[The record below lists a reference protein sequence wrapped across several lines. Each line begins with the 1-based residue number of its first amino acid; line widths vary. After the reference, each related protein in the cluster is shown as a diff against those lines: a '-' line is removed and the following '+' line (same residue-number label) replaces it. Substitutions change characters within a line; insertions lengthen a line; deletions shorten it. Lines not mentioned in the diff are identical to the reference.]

1 MKQIMVITNPHP
13 VLIQDVM
20 TSLYSLFLGHEDVL
34 ILSAQAV
41 SMILEEAKGIKY
53 DLSFEQTIRVTENS
67 LDAIIMEK
75 KIRYLVVV
83 GTLEK
88 KEMQRFDAILGYNEL
103 ADDGLPVYAEWPI
116 KHTMDVMTLEDADG
130 VINNEKELHRF
141 LYKLY
146 QMLKGD
152 KK

>member
-13 VLIQDVM
+13 VLIQDTV
-20 TSLYSLFLGHEDVL
+20 SALYGLFTGHDDVL

-41 SMILEEAKGIKY
+41 SIILEETKGIDY
-53 DLSFEQTIRVTENS
+53 NLSFEQAIRTTQNS

-75 KIRYLVVV
+75 KIRYLIVV

-88 KEMQRFDAILGYNEL
+88 KEKQRFDAILGYNEL
-103 ADDGLPVYAEWPI
+103 ADDGQPVFAEWPI
-116 KHTMDVMTLEDADG
+116 KHTMDVLTLEDADG
-130 VINNEKELHRF
+130 VINSQQELHRF

-146 QMLKGD
+146 QMLKE
-152 KK
+152 KKK